1 MPNGKILIQD
11 NKVILDGNILQTS
24 LRQVYKTTVTD
35 LTDGLIIQLPSTLY
49 TYSLLCTQCSITMP
63 DRGSTSGIIC
73 SVVLKFNDNVSQQIS
88 YGWRNSTHVQTN
100 IMYLYPNHTIFSI
113 NSHDSVFGWNSKTIS
128 NVQNLT
134 VLRDSFYYEQPISFS
149 LTLFLA

>member
-1 MPNGKILIQD
+1 
-11 NKVILDGNILQTS
+11 
-24 LRQVYKTTVTD
+24 
-35 LTDGLIIQLPSTLY
+35 
-49 TYSLLCTQCSITMP
+49 MP

-113 NSHDSVFGWNSKTIS
+113 NSYDSVFGWNSKTIS
-128 NVQNLT
+128 NVQSLT
-134 VLRDSFYYEQPISFS
+134 VLLDSFYSIKPISFS